1 MRRWYLSLTLLGV
14 GGLGALLLSD
24 KGRAALRG
32 MLRKFEE
39 APDKLLELNGTFQSE
54 LDRIQAALDRIAD
67 SLGLYPE
74 LGR

>member
-1 MRRWYLSLTLLGV
+1 MRRWYVSLVLLGV
-14 GGLGALLLSD
+14 GGVGALLLSD

-39 APDKLLELNGTFQSE
+39 APDKLLELNDTFQAE
-54 LDRIQAALDRIAD
+54 LDRIQAALDRVAD
-67 SLGLYPE
+67 SLDLHPE